1 MFWQCPTRF
10 VAESGW
16 TYTGDYQ
23 PPHVDP
29 SSLNLFEV
37 IEHPVDRW
45 HKLVKMYSGLDLTYA
60 SDRLPAVAAIV
71 EREMR
76 LRLDDVY
83 IAGMWQKTLLSD
95 LAWVP
100 FNVGSVPP
108 ARIPQ
113 IRSPTWAWPSSQVQV
128 YWWSG
133 SPEPSLR
140 LVDLSYTRVG
150 PAHIGE
156 VTNASILLEGHVYT
170 IRWEKTLEQSIFVPE
185 ACMEI
190 VPPSISDVKL
200 HDWSTR
206 MDFDWSTGDRPA
218 TIGDTFVVLT
228 ISLLSERDSYIGLI
242 LREVTDGVFE
252 RMGTI
257 AIGAVSRAGMTTP
270 QKTQMIR
277 DFVEELPIRQVKII

>member
-1 MFWQCPTRF
+1 M
-10 VAESGW
+10 
-16 TYTGDYQ
+16 TYKEWY
-23 PPHVDP
+23 
-29 SSLNLFEV
+29 SSTDTSWSNLFEV
-37 IEHPVDRW
+37 IEDPVDRW
-45 HKLVKMYSGLDLTYA
+45 HKLVNMYSGLDLTYA

-83 IAGMWQKTLLSD
+83 IAGMWQKSLLSD

-100 FNVGSVPP
+100 FNAGSVPP

-140 LVDLSYTRVG
+140 LVDLSYTYVG
-150 PAHIGE
+150 PAHVGE

-170 IRWEKTLEQSIFVPE
+170 IRLKRHFEWEISMLDP
-185 ACMEI
+185 CMEI
-190 VPPSISDVKL
+190 VPRSISDVAL
-200 HDWSTR
+200 HDLSTLV
-206 MDFDWSTGDRPA
+206 DFDWSTGDRPV

-228 ISLLSERDSYIGLI
+228 ISLLSKSASYTGLV

-257 AIGAVSRAGMTTP
+257 AIRAVSQSETTTL
-270 QKTQMIR
+270 QKTQRIC
-277 DFVEELPIRQVKII
+277 DFVEALPIRQVKII

>member
-16 TYTGDYQ
+16 TYTEDYH

-45 HKLVKMYSGLDLTYA
+45 HKLVNMYSGLDLTYA

-83 IAGMWQKTLLSD
+83 IAGMWKKNLLPD
-95 LAWVP
+95 LAWKVVDDFRTSP
-100 FNVGSVPP
+100 GWC
-108 ARIPQ
+108 PQ
-113 IRSPTWAWPSSQVQV
+113 IRSPTWAWPSSQMQV
-128 YWWSG
+128 RWESG
-133 SPEPSLR
+133 SLEPCLR

-170 IRWEKTLEQSIFVPE
+170 IRWKKNLERRIFVPE

-200 HDWSTR
+200 HYRNTH
-206 MDFDWSTGDRPA
+206 MDFDWSTGDRPV

-228 ISLLSERDSYIGLI
+228 ISLLSKKASYTGLI
-242 LREVTDGVFE
+242 LREVIDGVFE
-252 RMGTI
+252 RIGTVDI
-257 AIGAVSRAGMTTP
+257 EAVSRSGMTTL
-270 QKTQMIR
+270 QKTQIIC
-277 DFVEELPIRQVKII
+277 DFVEALPIRQVKII